1 MGCFGPGLDS
11 ESLVSEEDDE
21 DELDDESVSV
31 DEEDVS
37 VKLFRD
43 GATGHDREK
52 RFDEYEK

>member
-1 MGCFGPGLDS
+1 M
-11 ESLVSEEDDE
+11 SEEDDE